1 MLLTTSDSMRFC
13 LADSQLDNIR
23 IKAEQ
28 GDANS
33 QYQLGRMYDRGQGVA
48 QNYAEAA
55 IWYLKAAEQ
64 GYAQAQTNLGILY
77 QNGRGI
83 AQDYGEALKWYR
95 KAADQGD
102 TDAQRKVERLHKL
115 EDTIWWNKVFNFSM
129 IMTFTV
135 FVRSIWWRFF

>member
-1 MLLTTSDSMRFC
+1 MKSHFLILSIIILMLLTTSDSMRFC

-95 KAADQGD
+95 KATDQGLAN
-102 TDAQRKVERLHKL
+102 AQKCWLRLAMRSR
-115 EDTIWWNKVFNFSM
+115 I
-129 IMTFTV
+129 TV
-135 FVRSIWWRFF
+135 AR